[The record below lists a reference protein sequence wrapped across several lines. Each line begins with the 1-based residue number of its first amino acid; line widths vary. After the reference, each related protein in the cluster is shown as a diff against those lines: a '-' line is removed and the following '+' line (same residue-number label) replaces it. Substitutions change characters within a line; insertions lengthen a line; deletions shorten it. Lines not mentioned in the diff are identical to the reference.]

1 MSAALPQERLAA
13 ASEVLAQKGRSFHW
27 ARRLLGK
34 THAARATRLYA
45 FCRHLD
51 DLADEATSLPEAR
64 AALDHARQA
73 VLTGESTDPLLQDG
87 LALIQEC
94 GIETETVLDLIAG
107 VSSDLDSVRVADE
120 AELYKYCYRVA
131 GTVGLMMCRMLDVKD
146 PAALMHA
153 ADLGI
158 AMQLTN
164 ICRDIAEDAAAGRRY
179 LPATLCGEVEPAAL
193 ISPAESLQPRVCRT
207 VATLLRQAEN
217 FYQSGERGL
226 PYLPLR
232 ARCSILVA
240 ARVYRAIG
248 GQLGR
253 RGGRYWMG
261 RVVVSDREKA
271 RISLGL
277 LVTLAVRW
285 SFWIRP
291 KNPQPVLDPHPS
303 GLPPW

>member
-1 MSAALPQERLAA
+1 MNAALPQERLAA

-27 ARRLLGK
+27 ARRLLGQ

-51 DLADEATSLPEAR
+51 DLADEASSLLEAR
-64 AALDHARQA
+64 VALDHARQA

-87 LALIQEC
+87 LVLIREC

-107 VSSDLDSVRVADE
+107 VSSDLDPVRVADE

-131 GTVGLMMCRMLDVKD
+131 GTVGLMMCRVLDVKD

-164 ICRDIAEDAAAGRRY
+164 ICRDIAEDATAGRRY
-179 LPATLCGEVEPAAL
+179 LPATLCGEVGPAAL
-193 ISPAESLQPRVCRT
+193 ISPAESLRPQVCNA
-207 VATLLRQAEN
+207 VATLLRQAEI

-248 GQLGR
+248 QQLSR
-253 RGGRYWMG
+253 RGGCYWQG
-261 RVVVSDREKA
+261 RVVVSDWEKA
-271 RISLGL
+271 RRSLGL
-277 LVTLAVRW
+277 LVTLPLRW
-285 SFWIRP
+285 SFWLRP
-291 KNPQPVLDPHPS
+291 KYPQPVLDPHPS

>member
-1 MSAALPQERLAA
+1 MPQERLAA

-27 ARRLLGK
+27 ARRILGK

-45 FCRHLD
+45 LCRYLD
-51 DLADEATSLPEAR
+51 DLADEATSLTEAR
-64 AALDHARQA
+64 TALDHARQA
-73 VLTGESTDPLLQDG
+73 ILTGESNDPLLQDG
-87 LALIQEC
+87 LDLIREC
-94 GIETETVLDLIAG
+94 GIETAKVLDLIAG
-107 VSSDLDSVRVADE
+107 ITSDLDPVRVANA
-120 AELYKYCYRVA
+120 AELFQYCYRVA
-131 GTVGLMMCRMLDVKD
+131 GTVGLMMCRVLDVKD

-179 LPATLCGEVEPAAL
+179 LPATLCGEIEPAAL
-193 ISPAESLQPRVCRT
+193 ILPGESLQTKVCCS
-207 VATLLRQAEN
+207 VATLLQHAEN

-248 GQLGR
+248 GQLSV
-253 RGGRYWMG
+253 RGGRYWAG
-261 RVVVSDREKA
+261 RAVVSDWEKA
-271 RISLGL
+271 GISLGL
-277 LVTLAVRW
+277 LVTLPLRW
-285 SFWIRP
+285 SFWLRP
-291 KNPQPVLDPHPS
+291 KKPSPVLDPHPS

>member
-1 MSAALPQERLAA
+1 MSAAMPQELLAA

-27 ARRLLGK
+27 ARRLLGR

-45 FCRHLD
+45 FCRYLD
-51 DLADEATSLPEAR
+51 DLADEAKSPLEAR
-64 AALDHARQA
+64 VALDQAWNA

-87 LALIQEC
+87 LALIREC
-94 GIETETVLDLIAG
+94 GIETGTVLDLIAG
-107 VSSDLDSVRVADE
+107 VSSDLDPVRVADE
-120 AELYKYCYRVA
+120 AELFQYCYRVA
-131 GTVGLMMCRMLDVKD
+131 GTVGLMMCRVLDVKN

-164 ICRDIAEDAAAGRRY
+164 ICRDIAEDATVGRRY

-193 ISPAESLQPRVCRT
+193 ISPAASMQPQVCGAL
-207 VATLLRQAEN
+207 ATLLQHAEN

-248 GQLGR
+248 RQLSRR
-253 RGGRYWMG
+253 RGHYWAGRA
-261 RVVVSDREKA
+261 VVSDWEKA
-271 RISLGL
+271 RISLSL
-277 LVTLAVRW
+277 LVTLPLRW
-285 SFWIRP
+285 RFWILP
-291 KNPQPVLDPHPS
+291 KSRQPVLDPHPS
-303 GLPPW
+303 GLPPC